1 MKYDFCCVGSALV
14 DITFQIDDD
23 FVLKNEKRGIPK
35 GAMTL
40 IDKEDQIKII
50 EELKSLGKV
59 PEKACGGSATNSI
72 VAASLFGS
80 SCYMTCIANNDD
92 SGQFLSLIHI

>member
-23 FVLKNEKRGIPK
+23 FVLKNEKRGILK

-50 EELKSLGKV
+50 GRVKKSWK
-59 PEKACGGSATNSI
+59 
-72 VAASLFGS
+72 S
-80 SCYMTCIANNDD
+80 SRKSMWR
-92 SGQFLSLIHI
+92 LSN

>member
-50 EELKSLGKV
+50 EELKKSWK
-59 PEKACGGSATNSI
+59 
-72 VAASLFGS
+72 S
-80 SCYMTCIANNDD
+80 SRKSMWR
-92 SGQFLSLIHI
+92 LSN

>member
-40 IDKEDQIKII
+40 IDKEVQIKII
-50 EELKSLGKV
+50 EELKVL
-59 PEKACGGSATNSI
+59 EKFQKKHVEAQQLTQLWPPHYSVHHVI
-72 VAASLFGS
+72 
-80 SCYMTCIANNDD
+80 
-92 SGQFLSLIHI
+92 

>member
-1 MKYDFCCVGSALV
+1 MKYDFCCIGSALV

-40 IDKEDQIKII
+40 IDKEDQMMEITAGTRPT
-50 EELKSLGKV
+50 SPV
-59 PEKACGGSATNSI
+59 AKAEQQ
-72 VAASLFGS
+72 L
-80 SCYMTCIANNDD
+80 
-92 SGQFLSLIHI
+92 LS